1 MLEASEVGNKL
12 SKEEFR
18 AVEPQLRVD
27 LVNAQY
33 DLKSAD
39 FGVLIF
45 VAGDDRIAGNEV
57 VNRIN
62 EWMDARFIQTHVMGP
77 LSSEE
82 SMRPRYWRVWR
93 DMPAKG
99 RIALMAGGILR
110 LLHENLAGELTDEE
124 YERSIDH
131 LEQLQEAL
139 VADGMLIIKIFLHT
153 PAKKQRKRMKK
164 AEGDRDEGWRI
175 DQRDWAMLDLLEES
189 GLKLEKLLRRT
200 SVTGAPWSVVESTDA
215 RYRDVA
221 VARTILNAITARLAE
236 PPPAGV
242 SVSDQLFSPAE
253 RQATVLDTVDL
264 TRTTDKATYD
274 KELNK
279 LQREVHGLARQARD
293 RGLSTVLAFE
303 GWDAAGKGGAIRRI
317 TQALEAGDYRVIST
331 AAPTE
336 EERKYHY
343 LWRFWRDLPQAG
355 KFVIYDRT
363 WYGRVLVERIEGF
376 ATPAE
381 WQRAYDE
388 INDFEDQLVEHGFYV
403 AKFWLHISAEEQ
415 LARFQARE
423 NTPEKAHKI
432 TEEDYRN
439 RERWDA
445 YVQAVDQMVVR
456 TSSTDSPWHIIPA
469 NDKLTARLE
478 VLDHVRAGLRRA
490 LRTLP

>member
-1 MLEASEVGNKL
+1 
-12 SKEEFR
+12 
-18 AVEPQLRVD
+18 
-27 LVNAQY
+27 
-33 DLKSAD
+33 
-39 FGVLIF
+39 
-45 VAGDDRIAGNEV
+45 
-57 VNRIN
+57 
-62 EWMDARFIQTHVMGP
+62 
-77 LSSEE
+77 
-82 SMRPRYWRVWR
+82 
-93 DMPAKG
+93 
-99 RIALMAGGILR
+99 
-110 LLHENLAGELTDEE
+110 
-124 YERSIDH
+124 
-131 LEQLQEAL
+131 
-139 VADGMLIIKIFLHT
+139 
-153 PAKKQRKRMKK
+153 
-164 AEGDRDEGWRI
+164 
-175 DQRDWAMLDLLEES
+175 
-189 GLKLEKLLRRT
+189 
-200 SVTGAPWSVVESTDA
+200 
-215 RYRDVA
+215 
-221 VARTILNAITARLAE
+221 
-236 PPPAGV
+236 
-242 SVSDQLFSPAE
+242 
-253 RQATVLDTVDL
+253 VDL
-264 TRTTDKATYD
+264 TRTTDKETYE
-274 KELNK
+274 KELNT
-279 LQREVHGLARQARD
+279 LQREVHRLARQARD

-343 LWRFWRDLPQAG
+343 LWRFWRDLPPAG

-388 INDFEDQLVEHGFYV
+388 INDFEDQLVERGFYV

-439 RERWDA
+439 REKWDA

-456 TSSTDSPWHIIPA
+456 TSSSDSPWHIIPA

-478 VLDHVRAGLRRA
+478 VLDHVRTGLKRA

>member
-1 MLEASEVGNKL
+1 MLKAAEVGNSL
-12 SKEEFR
+12 SKAEFKE
-18 AVEPQLRVD
+18 VVPQLRVD

-33 DLKSAD
+33 DLRSAD
-39 FGVLIF
+39 FGVLLF

-77 LSSEE
+77 LSEE
-82 SMRPRYWRVWR
+82 EAARPRYWRVWR
-93 DMPAKG
+93 AMPAKG
-99 RIALMAGGILR
+99 RISLLAGGILR
-110 LLHENLAGELTDEE
+110 LLHENFAGELGDTE
-124 YERSIDH
+124 YERAIDH
-131 LEQLQEAL
+131 LESMQEAL

-153 PAKKQRKRMKK
+153 PAKVQRKRMKR
-164 AEGDRDEGWRI
+164 AQSEDDGWRI
-175 DQRDWAMLDLLEES
+175 DQRDWAMLDMLADGE
-189 GLKLEKLLRRT
+189 GKLEKLLRRT
-200 SVTGAPWSVVESTDA
+200 SVAGAPWSIIEATDP

-221 VARTILNAITARLAE
+221 VARTLVTAINARLAGK
-236 PPPAGV
+236 PPLGPAL
-242 SVSDQLFSPAE
+242 SDDLFSPGE
-253 RQATVLDTVDL
+253 RQATVLDAVDL
-264 TRTTDKATYD
+264 GRTTDKAAYARD
-274 KELNK
+274 LNR
-279 LQREVHGLARQARD
+279 LQRELHGLARQARD
-293 RGLSTVLAFE
+293 RGLSSVLAFE
-303 GWDAAGKGGAIRRI
+303 GWDAAGKGGAIRRV

-355 KFVIYDRT
+355 RMVIYDRT

-388 INDFEDQLVEHGFYV
+388 INDFEDQLVERGFYV
-403 AKFWLHISAEEQ
+403 AKFWLHISPEEQ

-439 RERWDA
+439 REKWSD
-445 YVQAVDQMVVR
+445 YVEAVDQMVLR
-456 TSSTDSPWHIIPA
+456 TTSSDAPWHIIGA
-469 NDKLTARLE
+469 NDKYTARLE
-478 VLDHVRAGLRRA
+478 VLEKVTKGLRRS
-490 LRTLP
+490 LRRTP

>member
-1 MLEASEVGNKL
+1 VLKASEVGNTL
-12 SKEEFR
+12 SKAEFR
-18 AVEPQLRVD
+18 AVVPQLRVD

-33 DLKSAD
+33 DLRAAD
-39 FGVLIF
+39 FGVLLF
-45 VAGDDRIAGNEV
+45 VAGDDRIAGNAV

-62 EWMDARFIQTHVMGP
+62 EWMDARFIRTHVLGP
-77 LSSEE
+77 LTAEE
-82 SMRPRYWRVWR
+82 SMRPRYWRLWR

-110 LLHENLAGELTDEE
+110 LLHENLTGDLPDHE
-124 YERSIDH
+124 YDRAIEH
-131 LEQLQEAL
+131 LETLQEAL

-153 PAKKQRKRMKK
+153 PTKVQRKRMRK
-164 AEGDRDEGWRI
+164 AASDDEGWRI
-175 DQRDWAMLDLLEES
+175 DQRDWAMLELLEDGEA
-189 GLKLEKLLRRT
+189 KLEKLLRRT
-200 SVTGAPWSVVESTDA
+200 SVAGAPWVVVEATDA
-215 RYRDVA
+215 RHRDVA
-221 VARTILNAITARLAE
+221 VARTILNAITARLAGK
-236 PPPAGV
+236 PPLGPA
-242 SVSDQLFSPAE
+242 VSDELFSPGD
-253 RQATVLDTVDL
+253 RQATVLDAVDL
-264 TRTTDKATYD
+264 TRTTDRATYAKD
-274 KELNK
+274 LNR
-279 LQREVHGLARQARD
+279 LQRELHGLARQARD
-293 RGLSTVLAFE
+293 RGLSSVLAFE

-343 LWRFWRDLPQAG
+343 LWRFWRDLPPAG
-355 KFVIYDRT
+355 RFVIYDRT

-376 ATPAE
+376 AEPAE

-388 INDFEDQLVEHGFYV
+388 INDFEDQLVERGFYV

-439 RERWDA
+439 REKWGD
-445 YVQAVDQMVVR
+445 YVEAIDQMVVR
-456 TSSTDSPWHIIPA
+456 TSSSEAPWHVVGA

-478 VLDHVRAGLRRA
+478 VLEHVTKGLRRA
-490 LRTLP
+490 LRRLP

>member
-1 MLEASEVGNKL
+1 MLEASEVGNKV

-18 AVEPQLRVD
+18 AAVPKLRVD

-33 DLKSAD
+33 DLRSAD
-39 FGVLIF
+39 FGVMLF

-62 EWMDARFIQTHVMGP
+62 EWMDARYIQTHVMGP
-77 LSSEE
+77 LTPEE
-82 SMRPRYWRVWR
+82 AMRPRYWRLWR
-93 DMPAKG
+93 DMAPKG
-99 RIALMAGGILR
+99 RISLMAGGIMR
-110 LLHENLAGELTDEE
+110 LLNEHLAGELPDLE
-124 YERSIDH
+124 YERAIDH
-131 LEQLQEAL
+131 LEQMQEAL
-139 VADGMLIIKIFLHT
+139 VADGMLIIKVFLHT
-153 PAKKQRKRMKK
+153 PAKVQRKRLRK
-164 AEGDRDEGWRI
+164 AEKDNDEGWRV
-175 DQRDWAMLDLLEES
+175 DQRDWAMLDLLDES
-189 GLKLEKLLRRT
+189 GMKLEKLLRRT
-200 SVTGAPWSVVESTDA
+200 SVAGAPWSVIESTDA

-221 VARTILNAITARLAE
+221 VARTIVNAITARLASA
-236 PPPAGV
+236 PAAGPA
-242 SVSDQLFSPAE
+242 VSDQLFSPGE

-264 TRTTDKATYD
+264 TRTTDKATYT
-274 KELNK
+274 KELNA

-293 RGLSTVLAFE
+293 RGVSTVLAFE

-343 LWRFWRDLPQAG
+343 LWRFWRDLPPAG
-355 KFVIYDRT
+355 RFVVYDRT

-376 ATPAE
+376 ATPSE

-388 INDFEDQLVEHGFYV
+388 INDFEDQLVERGFYV
-403 AKFWLHISAEEQ
+403 AKFWLHISPEEQ

-439 RERWDA
+439 RDKWDA
-445 YVQAVDQMVVR
+445 YVEAVDQMVVR
-456 TSSTDSPWHIIPA
+456 TSSSDAPWHIIGA
-469 NDKLTARLE
+469 NDKYTARLE
-478 VLDHVRAGLRRA
+478 VLEHVAKGLRRT
-490 LRTLP
+490 LRSLP

>member
-1 MLEASEVGNKL
+1 MLKASEVGNTL
-12 SKEEFR
+12 SKAEFR
-18 AVEPQLRVD
+18 AVVPQLRVD

-33 DLKSAD
+33 DLRAAD
-39 FGVLIF
+39 FGVLLF
-45 VAGDDRIAGNEV
+45 VAGDDRIAGNAV

-62 EWMDARFIQTHVMGP
+62 EWMDARFIRTHVLGP
-77 LSSEE
+77 LTAEE
-82 SMRPRYWRVWR
+82 SMRPRYWRLWR

-110 LLHENLAGELTDEE
+110 LLHENLTGDLPDHE
-124 YERSIDH
+124 YDRAIEH
-131 LEQLQEAL
+131 LETLQEAL

-153 PAKKQRKRMKK
+153 PTKVQRKRMRK
-164 AEGDRDEGWRI
+164 AASDDEGWRI
-175 DQRDWAMLDLLEES
+175 DQRDWAMLELLEDGEA
-189 GLKLEKLLRRT
+189 KLEKLLRRT
-200 SVTGAPWSVVESTDA
+200 SVAGAPWVVVEATDA
-215 RYRDVA
+215 RHRDVA
-221 VARTILNAITARLAE
+221 VARTILNAITARLAGK
-236 PPPAGV
+236 PPLGPA
-242 SVSDQLFSPAE
+242 VSDELFSPGD
-253 RQATVLDTVDL
+253 RQATVLDAVDL
-264 TRTTDKATYD
+264 TRTTDRATYAKD
-274 KELNK
+274 LNR
-279 LQREVHGLARQARD
+279 LQRELHGLARQARD
-293 RGLSTVLAFE
+293 RGLSSVLAFE

-343 LWRFWRDLPQAG
+343 LWRFWRDLPPAG
-355 KFVIYDRT
+355 RFVIYDRT

-376 ATPAE
+376 AEPAE

-388 INDFEDQLVEHGFYV
+388 INDFEDQLVERGFYV

-439 RERWDA
+439 REKWGD
-445 YVQAVDQMVVR
+445 YVEAIDQMVVR
-456 TSSTDSPWHIIPA
+456 TSSSEAPWHVVGA

-478 VLDHVRAGLRRA
+478 VLEHVTKGLRRA
-490 LRTLP
+490 LRRLP

>member
-1 MLEASEVGNKL
+1 MLEASEVGNKV

-18 AVEPQLRVD
+18 AAVPKLRVD

-33 DLKSAD
+33 DLRSAD
-39 FGVLIF
+39 FGVMLF

-62 EWMDARFIQTHVMGP
+62 EWMDARYIQTHVMGP
-77 LSSEE
+77 LTPEE
-82 SMRPRYWRVWR
+82 AMRPRYWRLWR
-93 DMPAKG
+93 DMAPKG
-99 RIALMAGGILR
+99 RISLMAGGIMR
-110 LLHENLAGELTDEE
+110 LLNEHLAGELPDLE
-124 YERSIDH
+124 YERAIDH
-131 LEQLQEAL
+131 LEQMQEAL
-139 VADGMLIIKIFLHT
+139 VADGMLIIKVFLHT
-153 PAKKQRKRMKK
+153 PAKVQRKRLRK
-164 AEGDRDEGWRI
+164 AEKDNDEGWRV
-175 DQRDWAMLDLLEES
+175 DQRDWAMLDLLDES
-189 GLKLEKLLRRT
+189 GMKLEKLLRRT
-200 SVTGAPWSVVESTDA
+200 SVAGAPWSVIEATDA

-221 VARTILNAITARLAE
+221 VARTIVNAITARLASA
-236 PPPAGV
+236 PAAGPA
-242 SVSDQLFSPAE
+242 VSDQLFSPGE

-264 TRTTDKATYD
+264 TRTTDKATYT
-274 KELNK
+274 KELNA

-293 RGLSTVLAFE
+293 RGVSTVLAFE

-343 LWRFWRDLPQAG
+343 LWRFWRDLPPAG
-355 KFVIYDRT
+355 RFVVYDRT

-376 ATPAE
+376 ATPSE

-388 INDFEDQLVEHGFYV
+388 INDFEDQLVERGFYV
-403 AKFWLHISAEEQ
+403 AKFWLHISPEEQ

-439 RERWDA
+439 RDRWDA
-445 YVQAVDQMVVR
+445 YVEAVDQMVVR
-456 TSSTDSPWHIIPA
+456 TSSSDAPWHIIGA
-469 NDKLTARLE
+469 NDKYTARLE
-478 VLDHVRAGLRRA
+478 VLEHVAKGLRRT
-490 LRTLP
+490 LRSLP